1 MAVVVGVLEGLAG
14 IAVYRASTLV
24 GVALV
29 GERDAEGQQERAA
42 VPRKRR
48 PQRNPETHVAEA
60 LRSAY
65 DEAVRETIPDEF
77 LALLGKLS

>member
-1 MAVVVGVLEGLAG
+1 MVAERDLEGG
-14 IAVYRASTLV
+14 K
-24 GVALV
+24 
-29 GERDAEGQQERAA
+29 EGAA

-48 PQRNPETHVAEA
+48 PQRNPETHVASA

-65 DEAVRETIPDEF
+65 EETVRETIPDEF